1 MSDTETPE
9 PSEAV
14 GEHEPAP
21 GGSTVVDMVK
31 AEVAEHPTVFSTAA
45 EGPMLP
51 GQEHEHAT
59 PFEYVVIAVVL
70 CAITA
75 FEVFLYY
82 QEEHWSHSLIVGLL
96 LPLSFVKFLIV
107 ASYYMHLKSDKP
119 IYRRFF
125 AIAGALA
132 FIVFLIALTSLG
144 GRLDAAALWGML
156 GIALVIVVLFA
167 STFVMKATR
176 KA

>member
-1 MSDTETPE
+1 MSDTETPDT
-9 PSEAV
+9 PD
-14 GEHEPAP
+14 EHAPAP
-21 GGSTVVDMVK
+21 GGSAIVDMVK
-31 AEVAEHPTVFSTAA
+31 AEVAEHPTVFSAEA

-59 PFEYVVIAVVL
+59 PFEYVVIAVIL

-75 FEVFLYY
+75 FEIFLYY
-82 QEEHWSHSLIVGLL
+82 QEESWSHSLIVGLL

-119 IYRRFF
+119 VYRRFF
-125 AIAGALA
+125 IGAGLLA
-132 FIVFLIALTSLG
+132 FFVFFVALSSIG
-144 GRLDAAALWGML
+144 ARLDAPALWGML
-156 GIALVIVVLFA
+156 GIVVVAVVLFV

-176 KA
+176 KT